1 LFDDDASP
9 SVATD
14 PNVSQ
19 PLVASGATQNG
30 NVVGSALDEDD
41 SGGSDR
47 SAALWDAL
55 SPDTW
60 PEVFETLRFTGI
72 LHNIALNLELSELTD
87 DQLRFS
93 IAAGD
98 AMLLNE
104 RHPAQ
109 LGQALSQQLGQ
120 PLAAHIVVAPH
131 QGRTPASRRAAL
143 AAERLAD
150 AEQAISS
157 DRALHALMKAFDGQI
172 IPGTIRPSLADGDD
186 VDGAVSGEEH
196 L

>member
-1 LFDDDASP
+1 
-9 SVATD
+9 
-14 PNVSQ
+14 
-19 PLVASGATQNG
+19 
-30 NVVGSALDEDD
+30 
-41 SGGSDR
+41 
-47 SAALWDAL
+47 
-55 SPDTW
+55 
-60 PEVFETLRFTGI
+60 
-72 LHNIALNLELSELTD
+72 
-87 DQLRFS
+87 
-93 IAAGD
+93 
-98 AMLLNE
+98 
-104 RHPAQ
+104 
-109 LGQALSQQLGQ
+109 
-120 PLAAHIVVAPH
+120 VAPH